1 MIQRKTG
8 GLIEVEDGGAAVV
21 QRYTRREKRLWGEKN
36 RKGIENYKE
45 RVVMEGSCWSWKLVG
60 GGI

>member
-21 QRYTRREKRLWGEKN
+21 QKV
-36 RKGIENYKE
+36 YKE
-45 RVVMEGSCWSWKLVG
+45 REETVG
-60 GGI
+60 REE